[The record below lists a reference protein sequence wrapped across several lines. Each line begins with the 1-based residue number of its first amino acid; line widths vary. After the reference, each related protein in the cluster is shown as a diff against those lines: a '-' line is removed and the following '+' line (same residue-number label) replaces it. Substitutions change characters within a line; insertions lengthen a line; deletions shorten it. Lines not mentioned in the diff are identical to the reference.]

1 MFTVEQ
7 LRQLTSFS
15 SDRYPLSTFYWKAPA
30 TTNSTH
36 REEAILIRDLLR
48 EGRQKLETSEQSREW
63 FRSLDADQQK
73 MADYFSHVPNWG
85 TTNVAL
91 FSCSGESK
99 WQVVTMPRGLQS
111 GFFAGESFYVQPLS
125 VLLDQYP
132 RYCAVIADRNSA
144 RIFEIYMGAIEE
156 RTAVFDDVPGKVKAA
171 TWTGGNERQIERR
184 TENKAQQHYKRV
196 AEQVLEYFK
205 KYRFDWLILL
215 GHADGLAAFENH
227 LHSYLKAHLVGRGA
241 ADVKTATLPEI
252 LSQSL
257 EIVKA
262 RECQEKQA
270 LVEEILNKANHNK
283 LGVIGLADTLR
294 ALELGQVHTLVVDD
308 SLRVSAWRCRECGTL
323 RSAEAPACAACGG
336 PLDRLEDVAEQA
348 VQLAIQDNS
357 QIRFIGGC
365 EGLRQAGGIGALLRF
380 RAGELSTPTVS

>member
-1 MFTVEQ
+1 MFTVEE
-7 LRQLTSFS
+7 LRQLSSFS

-30 TTNSTH
+30 ATKPTH
-36 REEAILIRDLLR
+36 PEETILIRNLLR
-48 EGRQKLETSEQSREW
+48 EGRQKLETSEHSREW
-63 FRSLDADQQK
+63 LRSLDADQQK
-73 MADYFSHVPNWG
+73 IADYFNHGQNG
-85 TTNVAL
+85 RTTNVAL

-99 WQVVTMPRGLQS
+99 WQVVTMPRGLHS
-111 GFFAGESFYVQPLS
+111 GLFIGEAFYVQPLS

-132 RYCAVIADRNSA
+132 RCCAVIADRASA
-144 RIFEIYMGAIEE
+144 RIFEIYMDAIEE
-156 RTAVFDDVPGKVKAA
+156 HTAVVDDVPGKVKAA

-196 AEQVLEYFK
+196 AEQVLEFFK

-215 GHADGLAAFENH
+215 GHADGMTAFENH
-227 LHSYLKAHLVGRGA
+227 LHSYLKARLVGRGT
-241 ADVKTATLPEI
+241 ADVKSATLPEI

-257 EIVKA
+257 KIVKA

-294 ALELGQVHTLVVDD
+294 ALELGEVHTLVVDD
-308 SLRVSAWRCRECGTL
+308 SLRVSAWRCRQCGSL
-323 RSAEAPACAACGG
+323 RSAEAAACSECGG
-336 PLDRLEDVAEQA
+336 LLDRWEDVAEQA
-348 VQLAIQDNS
+348 VELAIQDNS

-365 EGLRQAGGIGALLRF
+365 EGLQQAGGMGALLRF
-380 RAGELSTPTVS
+380 RAGELSSPVSG